1 MEPIPAWYVG
11 GDMSWAAP
19 PGDKVHGALDA
30 WDPMTGKK
38 KWSVR
43 DDYPRISTVLS
54 TKGGLVF
61 SGDMKGNLYAYDADN
76 GNQVW
81 KFNMGSACRGGIISY
96 ESARPAIHHGSER
109 DRGRRAGRG
118 GERASRSE
126 RLPRRR
132 NLVRLQ
138 GLRLNGVLRL
148 SLQRRERGRMPP
160 SPGV

>member
-1 MEPIPAWYVG
+1 MIVKTHAERPTMEPLPAWYVG

-96 ESARPAIHHGSER
+96 ESHGQQFIMAPS
-109 DRGRRAGRG
+109 GLG
-118 GERASRSE
+118 G
-126 RLPRRR
+126 
-132 NLVRLQ
+132 
-138 GLRLNGVLRL
+138 GV
-148 SLQRRERGRMPP
+148 
-160 SPGV
+160 PGVVANVLPEVKDFPAGGTLFAFKVSD